1 MKSSLGNLGSC
12 RTPSRLSAIVK
23 SRFKRIQDRPGPI
36 DGFLAET
43 GLSLEP
49 RTTVD
54 PDPSLQLL

>member
-1 MKSSLGNLGSC
+1 MKSNLGSC
-12 RTPSRLSAIVK
+12 RTPSQLAAIVK
-23 SRFKRIQDRPGPI
+23 SRFKRIQDRAGLI